1 MKRKRLS
8 KLARD
13 KANPKSLYWRNKLIA
28 LWSRAI
34 RSRAGYKCE
43 RCGVTKRTNAAH
55 LIPKRVWFL
64 RFDLRNGMCLC
75 PKCHQWDV
83 TGSLDYSAMLFAQ
96 WLFQAS
102 EPTWNNVRTMWMETL
117 SLANL
122 AMPKRP
128 DWKAEY
134 DRLTKELSER

>member
-13 KANPKSLYWRNKLIA
+13 KANGHSLYWRNKLIA
-28 LWSRAI
+28 LWSGAI

-43 RCGVTKRTNAAH
+43 RCGDTKRTNAAH

-64 RFDLRNGMCLC
+64 RFDLRNGICLC

-83 TGSLDYSAMLFAQ
+83 MGSLDYSGMLFAQ
-96 WLFQAS
+96 WLFHAS
-102 EPTWNNVRTMWMETL
+102 ESTWNNVRTMWVEMAYVESKL
-117 SLANL
+117 ST
-122 AMPKRP
+122 PKRP
-128 DWKAEY
+128 DWRAIY
-134 DRLTKELSER
+134 DKLMEAKSS